1 VDTNTRVFIALMV
14 GGAVVFLL
22 ARWFNNLGRQAVGS
36 VPARIDH
43 IGKYAWRARIQVL
56 RRLVSA
62 DIPEVELRL
71 GMYATFSMPAEE
83 ARRMADLLEEAAG
96 LADDA

>member
-1 VDTNTRVFIALMV
+1 VDSDAKFFLALV
-14 GGAVVFLL
+14 VVGAVVFLVV
-22 ARWFNNLGRQAVGS
+22 RWFNNLGRQVVGN
-36 VPARIDH
+36 VPSRIDH
-43 IGKYAWRARIQVL
+43 IGKYAWRSRIHVL

-71 GMYATFSMPAEE
+71 GPYGTFMMPADE

-96 LADDA
+96 LADDV